1 MRKTIKDL
9 EKQTSLENLLFESGL
24 SIQEFADKIG
34 VKKTTFKKQFYRKKD
49 HIKYSFEYGRILGV
63 NTIKGY
69 ESGVYFE
76 LVIK

>member
-24 SIQEFADKIG
+24 SIQEFADKVG
-34 VKKTTFKKQFYRKKD
+34 VKKTTLEKQLYGKKN
-49 HIKYSFEYGRILGV
+49 HIKYAFEYCTKLGFSA
-63 NTIKGY
+63 IKGY
-69 ESGVYFE
+69 ESGFYIE

>member
-1 MRKTIKDL
+1 MNKR
-9 EKQTSLENLLFESGL
+9 TSLENLLFESGL
-24 SIQEFADKIG
+24 SIQEFSEKVG
-34 VKKTTFKKQFYRKKD
+34 VKKTTFEKQLYGKKN
-49 HIKYSFEYGRILGV
+49 HIKYAFEYGNKLGF